1 MQQGMLRSNMPEC
14 EDMFG
19 FGFGSGWEMDFYSTS
34 FCLIRLGFLL
44 GFLDYDTVLLLLLSR
59 IALWSCF
66 EYMNNMN
73 NMNTMDNERTHIV
86 TAPKS

>member
-14 EDMFG
+14 EDWIGLGDGLLILFV
-19 FGFGSGWEMDFYSTS
+19 SVKLGWVFSW
-34 FCLIRLGFLL
+34 
-44 GFLDYDTVLLLLLSR
+44 GFLDYDTVLSLLSLR

-73 NMNTMDNERTHIV
+73 NMNTMDNEHTHIV